1 MPILTQKDSLL
12 ANNNITNYK
21 KNGSSNY
28 HKSGSRS
35 KNNPVNNISE
45 SSGGTGST
53 GASSKHKYLSHKS
66 AGPPV
71 KAILDGGAGLGGPGL
86 GGPGL
91 GGPGLRGPGLG
102 GPGGLHGGQIS
113 SSREGSFRFLEHE
126 EIEHTPNAK
135 KPQHKTVGDDTSSI
149 QWSSNSDRLI

>member
-1 MPILTQKDSLL
+1 M
-12 ANNNITNYK
+12 
-21 KNGSSNY
+21 
-28 HKSGSRS
+28 
-35 KNNPVNNISE
+35 NNISE
-45 SSGGTGST
+45 SSGGTGSA

-86 GGPGL
+86 RGPSLGGPGL
-91 GGPGLRGPGLG
+91 GGLGLG
-102 GPGGLHGGQIS
+102 GLGGGQIS